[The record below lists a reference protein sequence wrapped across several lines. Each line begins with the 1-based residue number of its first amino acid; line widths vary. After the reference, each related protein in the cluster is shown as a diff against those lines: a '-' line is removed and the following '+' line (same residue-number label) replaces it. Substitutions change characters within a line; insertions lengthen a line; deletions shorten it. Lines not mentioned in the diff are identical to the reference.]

1 MKAKYI
7 GDLNDPDNKV
17 PDNFTAYGMDFPKDK
32 FVDVP
37 AELESKFEGNA
48 HFETKGEADKA

>member
-1 MKAKYI
+1 MKAKFV

-17 PDNFTAYGMDFPKDK
+17 PESITVYGVEFPKDK

-37 AELESKFEGNA
+37 ADKEEKFEGNT